1 MKKIFLYSLSAFLL
15 LAGCK
20 KNNETQKDTSSK
32 MDGSILLFDEGN
44 SVQDPSG
51 ITVSIENTNPLIS
64 TTTDN
69 KGNFSLPVPG
79 TLNTFTVTYSSP
91 DIGTFKSFYK
101 RNASGTF
108 SKKGLDNVFY
118 EGNYSES
125 LGYKS
130 TVTVNSFSLS
140 LPNDSTLTVNCNISS
155 PNTTGEKYIRLL
167 IQKDLP
173 GISLNTIDQT
183 NPRTYGVYIPVTN
196 GNNTQNFCLKCS
208 GICQNWV
215 KNDKIYM
222 TAFGESAYSNLY
234 VDPVSGKLV
243 FPNLNP
249 NNNNVV
255 ASFIMPF

>member
-1 MKKIFLYSLSAFLL
+1 MKILFIYSLSACLL

-20 KNNETQKDTSSK
+20 KNNVSQKDTSSK

-44 SVQDPSG
+44 AVQDPSG

-79 TLNTFTVTYSSP
+79 TLNTFTVTYSSSY
-91 DIGTFKSFYK
+91 IGTFKSFYK

-118 EGNYSES
+118 EGNYNES

-130 TVTVNSFSLS
+130 TVTVNSLSLS
-140 LPNDSTLTVNCNISS
+140 LVNDSTLAVSCNISS
-155 PNTTGEKYIRLL
+155 PNTTGEKFVRLL

-183 NPRTYGVYIPVTN
+183 DPGTYAFYMPVTN
-196 GNNTQNFCLKCS
+196 GNNTKNFCLKCA
-208 GICQNWV
+208 GICRHYV
-215 KNDKIYM
+215 RNDNIYM
-222 TAFGESAYSNLY
+222 TAFGESTYNNLY
-234 VDPVSGKLV
+234 VDPTSGRLV
-243 FPNLNP
+243 FSNLNP

-255 ASFIMPF
+255 ASFVMP